1 MEISPDA
8 RDKLAE
14 KLGGDPAVAADAGDG
29 AGRGTRPSRNARS
42 ASVDPVTRIS
52 MIIED
57 ATGVDVGE
65 ISADSDLTDDLHI
78 DSVSRIDIA
87 IRIEDAFGVRVEE
100 EDLDSAQT
108 VQDIARFVESRFPA
122 TGQNLPS
129 GSN

>member
-1 MEISPDA
+1 MSVEISSDA

-14 KLGGDPAVAADAGDG
+14 KLGGEPAAAEGG
-29 AGRGTRPSRNARS
+29 AAKGTRPSRNARS

-57 ATGVDVGE
+57 ATGVDVEE

-100 EDLDSAQT
+100 EDLDAART
-108 VQDIARFVESRFPA
+108 VRDIVRFVESRTPG
-122 TGQNLPS
+122 TTQTENS
-129 GSN
+129 

>member
-14 KLGGDPAVAADAGDG
+14 KLGGDPVTAEDG
-29 AGRGTRPSRNARS
+29 ASQGTRPSRNARNG
-42 ASVDPVTRIS
+42 SVDPLSRIS

-57 ATGVDVGE
+57 ATGVDVEE
-65 ISADSDLTDDLHI
+65 IAADSDLTDDLHI

-100 EDLDSAQT
+100 EDLDATRT
-108 VQDIARFVESRFPA
+108 VADIVRFVESRSPA
-122 TGQNLPS
+122 RTEGA
-129 GSN
+129 